1 MQKYAEAIAIFD
13 EGLKQHAMGYQ
24 KEVSGRE
31 ARTEEENAISKQ
43 VHRGLLDRGF
53 ILSPRC
59 SGFLSTANTE
69 QEIDDLE
76 IALTETLQETA
87 V

>member
-1 MQKYAEAIAIFD
+1 MFQIHFNDRSLTDFRTAF
-13 EGLKQHAMGYQ
+13 
-24 KEVSGRE
+24 
-31 ARTEEENAISKQ
+31 RTEEENAISKQ